1 MSRID
6 VEKGSCDSIL
16 FCGEMCPFYFWFYNN
31 SIINTFNSQALRLS
45 GSAKKA
51 TTVGEILNLM
61 SVDAQK
67 LQVRHHQGL
76 RE

>member
-1 MSRID
+1 MFDLYTCI
-6 VEKGSCDSIL
+6 KI
-16 FCGEMCPFYFWFYNN
+16 PNN
-31 SIINTFNSQALRLS
+31 KKIKKSIINILNFQALRLS

-76 RE
+76 QE

>member
-1 MSRID
+1 MIVFSFVVKCVHFIF
-6 VEKGSCDSIL
+6 G
-16 FCGEMCPFYFWFYNN
+16 F
-31 SIINTFNSQALRLS
+31 IIRNTFNSQALRLS